1 MQTLNLPQYKFRIR
15 SSNDK
20 TEIFDDIRKKFVTLT
35 PEEWVRQ
42 NFITYLIKEK
52 KFPASLISVEKS
64 LMLNKMLKRT
74 DAVVHNSEGEALLI
88 LECKAPSVNISQDVF
103 DQIARYNITL
113 KVKYLIVT
121 NGMEHYCCLINHEEQ
136 KYRFLKG
143 IPHYKDIS

>member
-74 DAVVHNSEGEALLI
+74 DAVVHSNEGEALLI
-88 LECKAPSVNISQDVF
+88 L
-103 DQIARYNITL
+103 
-113 KVKYLIVT
+113 
-121 NGMEHYCCLINHEEQ
+121 
-136 KYRFLKG
+136 
-143 IPHYKDIS
+143 